1 MKNHKDP
8 GTRVLLVEDEPLT
21 VEAPASILEL
31 EGYEIEAAYDGS
43 TGLDM
48 LRSAP
53 PPRIVLLDLDL
64 PMISGREFLRRQKG
78 DPQIADIPVIVI
90 TGSSS
95 PLAPGASAVL
105 SKPVDV
111 PKLLELMADY
121 CH

>member
-8 GTRVLLVEDEPLT
+8 GSRVLLIEDEPLT
-21 VEAPASILEL
+21 VEALASILEL
-31 EGYEIEAAYDGS
+31 EGYEIEAAYDGG

-48 LRSAP
+48 LRSDP
-53 PPRIVLLDLDL
+53 PPCLVLLDLDL
-64 PMISGREFLRRQKG
+64 PIVNGREFLLRQNR
-78 DPQIADIPVIVI
+78 DPRIANIPVIVI

-95 PLAPGASAVL
+95 PVAPGASAVL

-111 PKLLELMADY
+111 PRLLALMADY